1 MHHTKTGRKLTDL
14 ILEIFRANGAII
26 NAGNALVKD
35 LGLTSARWQVLGA
48 LTEGPA
54 TVSDIARHM
63 GLSRQNVQ
71 RIANQLIK
79 DGFIDTRDNP
89 AHRRAKLCSLS
100 PSGRKAMDEIT
111 TRQIA
116 WANEFSKGMELEEMT
131 VAASKIRSIREKLTN
146 DHEVSE

>member
-1 MHHTKTGRKLTDL
+1 MQHTKNGRTLTDL
-14 ILEIFRANGAII
+14 ILEIFRVNGAII
-26 NAGNALVKD
+26 NAGNDLIKD

-63 GLSRQNVQ
+63 WLSRQNVQ

-79 DGFIDTRDNP
+79 DGFIETKTNP

-100 PSGRKAMDEIT
+100 PSGKEAMNEIT
-111 TRQIA
+111 KRQMA
-116 WANEFSKGMELEEMT
+116 WANEFSKNMNL
-131 VAASKIRSIREKLTN
+131 EKLTTAVSEVKHIREN
-146 DHEVSE
+146 LTKSHEVIE